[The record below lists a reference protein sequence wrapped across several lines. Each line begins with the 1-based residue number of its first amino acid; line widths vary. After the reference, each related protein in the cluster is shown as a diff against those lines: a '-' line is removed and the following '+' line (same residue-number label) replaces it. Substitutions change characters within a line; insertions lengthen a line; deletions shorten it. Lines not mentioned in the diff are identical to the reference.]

1 MSPPP
6 DQAAHRTGRPDEH
19 GGGGVLSAIDYRL
32 SRLEMA
38 FNLDI
43 SQDYPTS
50 QLPRPV
56 DVTSQ
61 RLLRLEKAAIGRFQE
76 YFEELWHEHQEANS
90 ASSAPSAHAADA
102 KHTLEAQAKQHV
114 RQRLRY
120 QPPVRIVA
128 HTRALSTPTVIND
141 AGEQGDESAASANA
155 ARVVGALHPG
165 PSALPSRSNWR
176 QVKRRLGSLKR
187 LPGMTSGALTAAAE
201 ILGDGPGLRIRPA
214 AEEARR
220 QDGASCEVWDDMR
233 SEQDEPECVS
243 AQHASMRHGARQDEP
258 PTPLVHRCIHTREQE
273 EQAHIALHT
282 DAPRAVADVFYNNRD
297 TVRASETAAATFTAS
312 IDEQGNFRAWHPLLL
327 RQQITDA
334 APSSEDRDFAPSI
347 DVMGNF
353 ARKLPVSDDTT
364 PDAHV
369 PEVQA
374 LLEAHIALHTDV
386 PRAVADVFYSNR
398 GAAPVSEAVAG
409 TCTAAIDAQGNF
421 RAVRALELDHGEQ
434 RVSLPSATASANRQG
449 RTAHPAGEGPWFS
462 CVVAGL

>member
-50 QLPRPV
+50 QLPRAV

-61 RLLRLEKAAIGRFQE
+61 RLLRLEKAAIERFQE
-76 YFEELWHEHQEANS
+76 HFEELWHEHQEANS
-90 ASSAPSAHAADA
+90 ASFTPSAHVAADA
-102 KHTLEAQAKQHV
+102 KHTLEAQAKQQV

-120 QPPVRIVA
+120 QPPVGIGA

-141 AGEQGDESAASANA
+141 AGEQGDASTASANA
-155 ARVVGALHPG
+155 ARVIGALHPCMH

-187 LPGMTSGALTAAAE
+187 LPAMTSGALTAAAE
-201 ILGDGPGLRIRPA
+201 ILGDGSGLRIRPA
-214 AEEARR
+214 AEEAMR
-220 QDGASCEVWDDMR
+220 QDGATCEVWDAMR
-233 SEQDEPECVS
+233 SEQDEPECLS
-243 AQHASMRHGARQDEP
+243 AQQASMRHGTRQDEP
-258 PTPLVHRCIHTREQE
+258 PTPLVLCCIHTEEQE

-297 TVRASETAAATFTAS
+297 TVRASETAAGTFTAS
-312 IDEQGNFRAWHPLLL
+312 IDAQGNFRAWHPLLL
-327 RQQITDA
+327 RQQIADA
-334 APSSEDRDFAPSI
+334 APSSEHSDFAPLI
-347 DVMGNF
+347 DGLGNF
-353 ARKLPVSDDTT
+353 ARKLPVSDDST

-369 PEVQA
+369 QEVQ
-374 LLEAHIALHTDV
+374 AHIALHADV
-386 PRAVADVFYSNR
+386 PR
-398 GAAPVSEAVAG
+398 
-409 TCTAAIDAQGNF
+409 AIDAQGNF

-434 RVSLPSATASANRQG
+434 RVSLPSPTASANRRG
-449 RTAHPAGEGPWFS
+449 RTAHPVGEGPWFS